1 MPSLNENEHWKGV
14 EIEFANLPHRKPQ
27 TVEYQTQEATVLM
40 VEEPKVDYQPNTNR
54 PKL

>member
-14 EIEFANLPHRKPQ
+14 EIEFANLPQRKPQ
-27 TVEYQTQEATVLM
+27 TVEYQTHEATVLM
-40 VEEPKVDYQPNTNR
+40 VEEPKVEYQPNLNR